1 MGKEMFVPGNRRQYP
16 LTTAALTMTPPTL
29 PFEQFHT
36 HHLPCF
42 LSPPTDA
49 VFSKARPVVYSIHY
63 SDTTS

>member
-16 LTTAALTMTPPTL
+16 LTAAALAMTPPAF
-29 PFEQFHT
+29 PFEQLHA
-36 HHLPCF
+36 HYLPCF

-49 VFSKARPVVYSIHY
+49 VFSAVSPVAYFIPS